1 MVVWKAGVEMKFTDF
16 SKALS
21 HISVA
26 AARLKSFEDL
36 SDAEILEFQRMLW
49 DAFGNFRAA
58 CNTPKLPNEIKLR
71 LLRAVEAIKRSCKN
85 TQPDNPAAIS
95 WIIRISKSE
104 TLDDELLEFLWASKE
119 ANEYITVTHG
129 FYADVFNADL
139 DASKLEGLPRTPTAI
154 ESPESYKWPA
164 SYERDKWIYD
174 YIPKHSCSDTVTAL
188 EKLAIKKNW
197 DLVTSR
203 NGLKKA
209 AKRYADFHGFESV
222 NFSQP

>member
-1 MVVWKAGVEMKFTDF
+1 MKFTDF

-26 AARLKSFEDL
+26 AGRLKRFEDL

-85 TQPDNPAAIS
+85 TQPDNPAAIF
-95 WIIRISKSE
+95 WITRISKSE

-129 FYADVFNADL
+129 FYADVEKTREQLQQDQQAKGFQVGFDEP
-139 DASKLEGLPRTPTAI
+139 SKKPTTTETLLQIAGEIPEAKGWSGGDWAKETGIPR
-154 ESPESYKWPA
+154 S
-164 SYERDKWIYD
+164 
-174 YIPKHSCSDTVTAL
+174 TVTSCKAFKSVEFSNARAIRDARNDL
-188 EKLAIKKNW
+188 ERK
-197 DLVTSR
+197 S
-203 NGLKKA
+203 
-209 AKRYADFHGFESV
+209 
-222 NFSQP
+222 

>member
-1 MVVWKAGVEMKFTDF
+1 MKFTDF

-26 AARLKSFEDL
+26 AERLKRFEDL

-95 WIIRISKSE
+95 WIITISKSE

-129 FYADVFNADL
+129 FCADVDEPSKKPAAKSKGGRPAKYPPEVAKDCMNMVNDFKQQNSRKRCNDADIGNHALKCIEVVPEAITEKIADL
-139 DASKLEGLPRTPTAI
+139 NDV
-154 ESPESYKWPA
+154 SPEELGKIIR
-164 SYERDKWIYD
+164 E
-174 YIPKHSCSDTVTAL
+174 
-188 EKLAIKKNW
+188 
-197 DLVTSR
+197 
-203 NGLKKA
+203 A
-209 AKRYADFHGFESV
+209 AKCPIG
-222 NFSQP
+222 